1 MKKIMLL
8 MMLLGATLYTKASD
22 LGTETGYASYYHDM
36 FHGRLTANGE
46 TFDQKKM
53 SAAHKTLP
61 FGTIVKV
68 TRQDNGHSITVRIN
82 DRGPYVAGRII
93 DLSKKAGEAL
103 GILHAGTAKVTME
116 ILSMPNKS
124 QFVSAKANKMKEE
137 MQPAPKKNTSTT
149 AAVSAPK
156 PAVVKVKTPTT
167 IVGEY
172 EFKGAEDYN
181 SLVILSE
188 TQDIVT
194 FHYVAHNISL
204 DQKIDFEGVAQNTKI
219 KGIYI
224 DESGIKYTMKQFV
237 FQFDGV
243 EYTLAISEDYTKGTV
258 HRNQNGESQPKETN
272 LINLEVWLNRRSS
285 ND

>member
-1 MKKIMLL
+1 MKKFMLFM
-8 MMLLGATLYTKASD
+8 MMLMGATLTIKAST

-68 TRQDNGHSITVRIN
+68 TRQDNGQSITVRIN

-103 GILHAGTAKVTME
+103 GILGSGTAKVTME

-124 QFVSAKANKMKEE
+124 QFVSSKANSMKEE
-137 MQPAPKKNTSTT
+137 MHPTPKKPIST
-149 AAVSAPK
+149 VSTPK
-156 PAVVKVKTPTT
+156 PSIAKVKKPTT
-167 IVGEY
+167 LVGEY
-172 EFKGAEDYN
+172 EYKGSDDYN
-181 SLVILSE
+181 SLMIMSE
-188 TQDIVT
+188 AADIVT
-194 FHYVAHNISL
+194 FHYIAHNISQ

-237 FQFDGV
+237 FQYEGI
-243 EYTLAISEDYTKGTV
+243 EYTLAISEDYSKGTV
-258 HRNQNGESQPKETN
+258 HRNDSGESQPKDN
-272 LINLEVWLNRRSS
+272 NFINLEVWLNRK
-285 ND
+285 NIIE